1 MHTAN
6 TYRHAQHVQVC
17 EEMFSA
23 EMMHGGYFLF
33 NDSGGGWEDD
43 QHLHDHDACRTLCS
57 QLWWWWWL
65 LRRWSAPHC
74 WWCVRQC
81 CFLFVSY
88 VHHFPIHDS
97 SQGYQVTV
105 HRNVSS
111 NSHATQPFV
120 SDDRCTS
127 HVHIVFAEGLFMLC
141 AGYVLIGMNN
151 GVNVWWLVFD

>member
-23 EMMHGGYFLF
+23 EMMHGVYFLF
-33 NDSGGGWEDD
+33 SDSGGGSEDD
-43 QHLHDHDACRTLCS
+43 QYLNDHDACRMLCS
-57 QLWWWWWL
+57 QLWWWLL
-65 LRRWSAPHC
+65 LRKWSAPHC

-81 CFLFVSY
+81 CFLFVLH
-88 VHHFPIHDS
+88 VHHCPTQDS
-97 SQGYQVTV
+97 SQGYQLTV

-111 NSHATQPFV
+111 NSNATQPFV
-120 SDDRCTS
+120 SDDCCTS

-151 GVNVWWLVFD
+151 GVNVRWLVFD